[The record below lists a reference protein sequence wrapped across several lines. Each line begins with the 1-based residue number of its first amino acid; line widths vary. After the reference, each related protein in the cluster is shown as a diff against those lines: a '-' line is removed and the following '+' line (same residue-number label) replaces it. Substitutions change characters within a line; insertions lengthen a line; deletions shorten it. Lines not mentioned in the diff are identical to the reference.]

1 MAISVKRRKIIL
13 VVSIGVLVAGGVA
26 ALAARSGHSEMAAD
40 TPATLEFQASQLA
53 TPVSRRLAYDL
64 ELPGTVQALSQAVVR
79 SKLSAVLKQ
88 IDVREGDAVAAGQI
102 VAEFDT
108 AALRAQL
115 AERQAGLASAKANLE
130 QAQRT
135 REANAQLVQ
144 RNFITQ
150 NAFDTAD
157 ATFQAQAANVEAAR
171 AQLAQTQLQ
180 LDDAVVRAPIGGLV
194 ARRYVQS
201 GEKVGMDSQLLSI
214 VNLSHLEVQAQA
226 AVSDVARVVPGTTAD
241 VQIEGLAGLHFKGR
255 VDRINPSADPGS
267 RSIDL
272 YVSFPNEHNVVRTGM
287 FANVKLHLAADRE
300 TPTLPLAAIQSDAG
314 QPVVW
319 TINDGHLTRHVVTV
333 GRRDQQAQLAEVLG
347 GLDPG
352 AQVLASRFDNL
363 KDGAA
368 ARVLAGDVPAS
379 TAVANAQGHPAAT
392 KAVSQ

>member
-1 MAISVKRRKIIL
+1 MAISGKTRKIIILAGAVAL
-13 VVSIGVLVAGGVA
+13 VGGGVVA
-26 ALAARSGHSEMAAD
+26 IAARSGHGESPAD
-40 TPATLEFQASQLA
+40 APATLEFQATQLA
-53 TPVSRRLAYDL
+53 TPVTRRLVYDL

-79 SKLSAVLKQ
+79 SKLSAVIRQ
-88 IDVREGDAVAAGQI
+88 VDVREGDAVAAGQV

-108 AALRAQL
+108 APLQAQL
-115 AERQAGLASAKANLE
+115 AERQAQLASAKANLE

-157 ATFQAQAANVEAAR
+157 ANFQAQRANVEAAQ

-201 GEKVGMDSQLLSI
+201 GEKVGMDAQLLSI
-214 VNLSHLEVQAQA
+214 VNLSQLEVQAQA
-226 AVSDVARVVPGTTAD
+226 AVSDVARVTPGTPAD
-241 VQIEGLAGLHFKGR
+241 VQIEGLSGLHLRGR

-272 YVSFPNEHNVVRTGM
+272 YVSFPNEHNLVRTGM
-287 FANVKLHLAADRE
+287 FANVKLHLSADRE
-300 TPTLPLAAIQSDAG
+300 TPTLPLAAIQNDAG
-314 QPVVW
+314 QSVVW
-319 TINDGHLTRHVVTV
+319 TIKDGHLARHIVTV

-347 GLDPG
+347 GLD
-352 AQVLASRFDNL
+352 AHEQVLASRFDNL

-368 ARVLAGDVPAS
+368 ARVLAAAPGPS
-379 TAVANAQGHPAAT
+379 PAANGAMGT
-392 KAVSQ
+392 GPAKSVSQ

>member
-1 MAISVKRRKIIL
+1 
-13 VVSIGVLVAGGVA
+13 
-26 ALAARSGHSEMAAD
+26 
-40 TPATLEFQASQLA
+40 
-53 TPVSRRLAYDL
+53 
-64 ELPGTVQALSQAVVR
+64 
-79 SKLSAVLKQ
+79 VLKQ

-102 VAEFDT
+102 VAEFD
-108 AALRAQL
+108 AAPLRAQR

-135 REANAQLVQ
+135 REANGQLVQ

-150 NAFDTAD
+150 NAFDSAD
-157 ATFQAQAANVEAAR
+157 AAFQAQRANVDAAA

-180 LDDAVVRAPIGGLV
+180 LDDAAVRAPIDGLV

-201 GEKVGMDSQLLSI
+201 GEKVSMDTQLLSI
-214 VNLSHLEVQAQA
+214 VNLSKLEVQAQA
-226 AVSDVARVVPGTTAD
+226 AVSDVARVAPGTVAD
-241 VQIEGLAGLHFKGR
+241 VQIEGLSGLRFRGR

-272 YVSFPNEHNVVRTGM
+272 YVSFANEHNLVRTGM
-287 FANVKLHLAADRE
+287 FANVRLHLAADRE

-319 TINDGHLTRHVVTV
+319 AIKDGRLARRVVTV

-347 GLDPG
+347 GVG
-352 AQVLASRFDNL
+352 AGEQILASRFDNL

-368 ARVLAGDVPAS
+368 ARVLAGTPAP
-379 TAVANAQGHPAAT
+379 TAQGAAVAGVAAPV
-392 KAVSQ
+392 AR

>member
-1 MAISVKRRKIIL
+1 
-13 VVSIGVLVAGGVA
+13 
-26 ALAARSGHSEMAAD
+26 
-40 TPATLEFQASQLA
+40 
-53 TPVSRRLAYDL
+53 
-64 ELPGTVQALSQAVVR
+64 
-79 SKLSAVLKQ
+79 
-88 IDVREGDAVAAGQI
+88 VAAGQV

-115 AERQAGLASAKANLE
+115 AERAAGLASARASLE

-150 NAFDTAD
+150 NAFDSAD
-157 ATFQAQAANVEAAR
+157 ATFQAQRANVDAAQ

-201 GEKVGMDSQLLSI
+201 GEKVGMDAQLLSI
-214 VNLSHLEVQAQA
+214 VNLSQLEVQAQA
-226 AVSDVARVVPGTTAD
+226 AVADVARVAPGTIAD
-241 VQIEGLAGLHFKGR
+241 VQIEGLSGLHLRGR

-272 YVSFPNEHNVVRTGM
+272 YVSFPNEHNLVRTGM
-287 FANVKLHLAADRE
+287 FASVRLHLAADRE

-319 TINDGHLTRHVVTV
+319 AIKDGHLARRVVTV

-347 GLDPG
+347 GLPAG
-352 AQVLASRFDNL
+352 EQVLAGRYDNL

-368 ARVLAGDVPAS
+368 ARVLAAGTGAAGPGAAAGAAS
-379 TAVANAQGHPAAT
+379 TAPAAR
-392 KAVSQ
+392 

>member
-1 MAISVKRRKIIL
+1 MAISGKRRKII
-13 VVSIGVLVAGGVA
+13 VIAVIATVVAGGVA
-26 ALAARSGHSEMAAD
+26 AIAARSGHGEAPGD

-53 TPVSRRLAYDL
+53 TPVSRRLVYDL

-102 VAEFDT
+102 LAEFDT

-135 REANAQLVQ
+135 RAANAQLVQ

-157 ATFQAQAANVEAAR
+157 ANFQAQAANVDAAQ

-201 GEKVGMDSQLLSI
+201 GEKVAMDAQLLSI
-214 VNLSHLEVQAQA
+214 VNLSQLEVQAQA
-226 AVSDVARVVPGTTAD
+226 AVSDVARVTPGTGAD
-241 VQIEGLAGLHFKGR
+241 VQIEGLSGLHFHGR

-272 YVSFPNEHNVVRTGM
+272 YVSFPNEHNLVRTGM

-319 TINDGHLTRHVVTV
+319 TIKDGHLTRHIVTV

-347 GLDPG
+347 GLEPG
-352 AQVLASRFDNL
+352 VQVLASRFDNL

-368 ARVLAGDVPAS
+368 ARVLASGATAGP
-379 TAVANAQGHPAAT
+379 AVANAVGGANAR
-392 KAVSQ
+392 SR

>member
-1 MAISVKRRKIIL
+1 MASASGGRRWII
-13 VVSIGVLVAGGVA
+13 VGVLAGLVVAGGVA
-26 ALAARSGHSEMAAD
+26 AIAARARHGDAPGAEA
-40 TPATLEFQASQLA
+40 PATLEFLA
-53 TPVSRRLAYDL
+53 GQVAVPAQRRLSYDL

-88 IDVREGDAVAAGQI
+88 VDVREGDAVAAGQ
-102 VAEFDT
+102 VLAEFDT
-108 AALRAQL
+108 AALLAQL
-115 AERQAGLASAKANLE
+115 AERQAGLASAQANLD

-150 NAFDTAD
+150 NAFDSAD
-157 ATFQAQAANVEAAR
+157 ATFQAQRANVDAAA
-171 AQLAQTQLQ
+171 AQLAQVQLQ

-201 GEKVGMDSQLLSI
+201 GEKVGVDAQLLSI
-214 VNLSHLEVQAQA
+214 VSLAQLEVQAQA
-226 AVSDVARVVPGTTAD
+226 AVADVARVIPGTVAD
-241 VQIEGLAGLHFKGR
+241 VQIEGLSGLHLRGR

-272 YVSFPNEHNVVRTGM
+272 YVSFANEHNLVRTGM
-287 FANVKLHLAADRE
+287 FATVRLHLAADRE

-314 QPVVW
+314 QSVVW
-319 TINDGHLTRHVVTV
+319 AIKDGRLARHVVSV
-333 GRRDQQAQLAEVLG
+333 GRRDQQAQLAEILG
-347 GLDPG
+347 GLDAD

-368 ARVLAGDVPAS
+368 ARILAAS
-379 TAVANAQGHPAAT
+379 TAPVATPAA
-392 KAVSQ
+392 AR